1 MIAAPALRR
10 VLPSLPLIQVDGPF
24 WRTVKNEYLQ
34 VPPPGAAPGSRP
46 QPLWAGG
53 AARTGA
59 RYTPIG
65 GSHALYLAPDA
76 ATALAEVQAVLFDV
90 GGTIQPGAAHDPLL
104 VFTAEVRLP
113 AVLDLCEPRIQQAL
127 GTSSAELTAPW
138 LRAQE
143 RHRMG
148 RGPLPPTQELG
159 DAACATGTVLALRY
173 PSCRRAGAGNLVVFT
188 NHLTALG
195 GRIVL
200 VDSSGTHLQ
209 SLP

>member
-1 MIAAPALRR
+1 M
-10 VLPSLPLIQVDGPF
+10 
-24 WRTVKNEYLQ
+24 
-34 VPPPGAAPGSRP
+34 
-46 QPLWAGG
+46 
-53 AARTGA
+53 
-59 RYTPIG
+59 
-65 GSHALYLAPDA
+65 
-76 ATALAEVQAVLFDV
+76 LFDV

-143 RHRMG
+143 RHRTG
-148 RGPLPPTQELG
+148 RGPLPATQELG
-159 DAACATGTVLALRY
+159 DTASATGAILGLRY